1 MKVNNLNNLNNV
13 KYINSY
19 KANNQSL
26 KNGDKNS
33 QNDKCEISSVGKALN
48 NLAIAGKDVDLIP
61 KKDIEAIKN
70 QIASGKYKVDSSE
83 LAQKLVDA
91 MKGRA

>member
-1 MKVNNLNNLNNV
+1 MKINNLNNLNNV
-13 KYINSY
+13 KYTNSY

-26 KNGDKNS
+26 KNGEKNS
-33 QNDKCEISSVGKALN
+33 KTDKCEISSVGKALN

-70 QIASGKYKVDSSE
+70 QISSGNYKIDSSE
-83 LAQKLVDA
+83 LAQKLIDA